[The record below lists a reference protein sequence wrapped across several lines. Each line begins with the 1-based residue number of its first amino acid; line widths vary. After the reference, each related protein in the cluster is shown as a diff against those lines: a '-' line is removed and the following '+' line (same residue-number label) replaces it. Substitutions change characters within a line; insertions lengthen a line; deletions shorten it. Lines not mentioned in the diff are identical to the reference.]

1 MTLSTRALFQQNIYD
16 FICDCNG
23 AGSPGGEDQKGHQR
37 PPCLAATHGASHHVP
52 VGLGIF
58 FATAP
63 TTQAV
68 VKVNATKET
77 QLWQGSSGGHAA
89 KWPLASSACEAWTP
103 TFT

>member
-1 MTLSTRALFQQNIYD
+1 MPCSNKIFTILYVTVIGQGHLVVRTREGTRAHPAQH
-16 FICDCNG
+16 
-23 AGSPGGEDQKGHQR
+23 SP
-37 PPCLAATHGASHHVP
+37 AATRGASHHIP
-52 VGLGIF
+52 VGLGVF

-63 TTQAV
+63 ATQAV
-68 VKVNATKET
+68 VRVNTTKET